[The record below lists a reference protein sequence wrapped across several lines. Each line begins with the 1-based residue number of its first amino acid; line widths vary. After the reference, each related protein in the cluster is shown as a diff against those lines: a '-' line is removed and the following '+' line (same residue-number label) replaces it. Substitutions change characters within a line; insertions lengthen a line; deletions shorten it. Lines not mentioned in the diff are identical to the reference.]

1 MSTSRTSQK
10 QKQERKL
17 QEKTRLQAHVAT
29 LDARKAT
36 LVAKIA
42 EVQDELMVVQAQSY
56 YLFTLLFSQH
66 KPVLLEVWGAE
77 DADAAFHIA
86 HDVARDVGPCKVFAG
101 DQSGG
106 KAQLVYLLCSQRA
119 VEVHLKA
126 IQQHLEGPLLHIVLC
141 SETRSEEAKG

>member
-1 MSTSRTSQK
+1 MTTPRTQKRERTK
-10 QKQERKL
+10 QKTHL
-17 QEKTRLQAHVAT
+17 LAHAKMLEV
-29 LDARKAT
+29 
-36 LVAKIA
+36 KIA
-42 EVQDELMVVQAQSY
+42 EIQAKLIGVQDEIADTQARNY
-56 YLFTLLFSQH
+56 HLFTLLFSQH

-86 HDVARDVGPCKVFAG
+86 YDVARDVGPCKVFAG